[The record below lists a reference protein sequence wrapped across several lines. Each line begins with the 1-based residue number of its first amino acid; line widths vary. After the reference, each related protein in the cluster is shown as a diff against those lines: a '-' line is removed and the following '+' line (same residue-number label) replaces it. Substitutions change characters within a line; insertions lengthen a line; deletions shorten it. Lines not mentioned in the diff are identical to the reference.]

1 MAITKAKKK
10 EILEKLDKGLQTAE
24 TLVFVNFHGLPVGET
39 TAFRKK
45 LREAGVS
52 YYVAK
57 KTLVK
62 RALGALGIKG
72 TQPAL
77 EGELGLAWSK
87 DPIACEKGVYEFA
100 KLHKEKIALV
110 GGVFQGVYMS
120 KEEIIGL
127 AVIPSREVLLG
138 QFVGMLNE
146 SIAKVVR
153 VVDMKAKQME
163 GSPATA

>member
-1 MAITKAKKK
+1 MAITKAKKG
-10 EILEKLDKGLQTAE
+10 EILERLDKGLKTAE
-24 TLVFVNFHGLPVGET
+24 TIVFVNFHGLPVGET

-45 LREAGVS
+45 LRESGVS

-62 RALGALGIKG
+62 RALESMGIKG

-77 EGELGLAWSK
+77 EGELGLAWSD
-87 DPIACEKGVYEFA
+87 DPVASAKGVYEFA
-100 KLHKEKIALV
+100 KTRKEQIALL
-110 GGVFQGVYMS
+110 GGVYQGLYMS
-120 KEEIIGL
+120 KEEITGL
-127 AVIPSREVLLG
+127 AAIPSREVLLG

-153 VVDMKAKQME
+153 VVDMKAKQM
-163 GSPATA
+163 A

>member
-1 MAITKAKKK
+1 MAITKAKKG
-10 EILEKLDKGLQTAE
+10 EILAKLDKGLKGAE

-39 TAFRKK
+39 TALRRK

-57 KTLVK
+57 KTLVR
-62 RALGALGIKG
+62 RALETMGIKG

-77 EGELGLAWSK
+77 DGELGLAWSG
-87 DPIACEKGVYEFA
+87 DPVASAKGVFEFA
-100 KLHKEKIALV
+100 KLHKEKMALL
-110 GGVFQGVYMS
+110 GGIYQGTYMS
-120 KEEIIGL
+120 KEEITGL
-127 AVIPSREVLLG
+127 ASIPSREALLG

-153 VVDMKAKQME
+153 VVDMKAKQM
-163 GSPATA
+163 A

>member
-1 MAITKAKKK
+1 VAITKAKKG
-10 EILEKLDKGLQTAE
+10 EILEKLDKGLKGAE

-62 RALGALGIKG
+62 RALDAMKIKG
-72 TQPAL
+72 DQPSFD
-77 EGELGLAWSK
+77 GELGLAWSG
-87 DPIACEKGVYEFA
+87 DPVASAKGVYEFA
-100 KLHKEKIALV
+100 KLHKEKISLL
-110 GGVFQGVYMS
+110 GGVYQGIYMS
-120 KEEIIGL
+120 KEEITGL
-127 AVIPSREVLLG
+127 ASIPGREALLG
-138 QFVGMLNE
+138 QFVGMLHE

-153 VVDMKAKQME
+153 VMDVKAKQME
-163 GSPATA
+163 GVVA

>member
-1 MAITKAKKK
+1 MAISKQKKG
-10 EILEKLDKGLQTAE
+10 EILTKLDEGLRSAE
-24 TLVFVNFHGLPVGET
+24 TAVFVNFHGLPVGET
-39 TAFRKK
+39 TALRKK

-62 RALGALGIKG
+62 RALGTLGVKG

-77 EGELGLAWSK
+77 DGELGLAWSK
-87 DPIACEKGVYEFA
+87 DPVAPAKGVFEFA
-100 KLHKEKIALV
+100 KSHKEQIALL
-110 GGVFQGVYMS
+110 GGIYQGSYMS
-120 KEEIIGL
+120 KEEITSL
-127 AVIPSREVLLG
+127 AAIPSREGLLG

-153 VVDMKAKQME
+153 VIDMKAKAGE
-163 GSPATA
+163 TVAA